1 MAYCRQVNETAR
13 LQVIESLPIYLGKT
27 GASELRSSLD
37 LLLALLHR
45 CGLDGQFDRPR
56 RMFLSCP
63 SHSVTVHAPF
73 VTQLMAVCTSFMTK
87 FAPSSTSFHAHGLRG
102 DHLSF

>member
-1 MAYCRQVNETAR
+1 
-13 LQVIESLPIYLGKT
+13 LPIYLGKT

-56 RMFLSCP
+56 RMLLSCP

-73 VTQLMAVCTSFMTK
+73 VTHLMAVCTSFMTK